1 MHARLIVVEPKLQ
14 PHEYQLD
21 LPVMIGRGGESQLQL
36 DHSLISRHH
45 CELYEENGQMMVRD
59 LGSRNGTFIGGQRI
73 ETAPLPSG
81 DLLTVGGIT
90 FRALYGN
97 EARLAPQTSDP
108 ATDAAGIETVA
119 LDETAPVS
127 VRPTERPSDY
137 SHKLN

>member
-21 LPVMIGRGGESQLQL
+21 LPVTIGRGGEAQIQL
-36 DHSLISRHH
+36 DHHLISRHH

-59 LGSRNGTFIGGQRI
+59 LGSRNGTFIGGQRV

-90 FRALYGN
+90 FRALYGE
-97 EARLAPQTSDP
+97 EARLAPSQSDP
-108 ATDAAGIETVA
+108 ATEAEGIETVA
-119 LDETAPVS
+119 IDETAPVS
-127 VRPTERPSDY
+127 VRPSDRPSDY

>member
-14 PHEYQLD
+14 PPEYQLD
-21 LPVMIGRGGESQLQL
+21 LPVMIGRGGEAKLQL
-36 DHSLISRHH
+36 DHHLISRHH

-59 LGSRNGTFIGGQRI
+59 LGSRNGTFIGGQRV

-97 EARLAPQTSDP
+97 EAILAPNREDHITE
-108 ATDAAGIETVA
+108 AEGIETVA
-119 LDETAPVS
+119 IDETSPVS
-127 VRPTERPSDY
+127 VRPSERPSDY